1 MKKVRKKKYQKL
13 RKVRRERDYQSGRLQ
28 YANRPITKPSL
39 TIHWINGKLRPA
51 HVTTKQFIERNDI
64 IL

>member
-1 MKKVRKKKYQKL
+1 MNRERKKKYQKL
-13 RKVRRERDYQSGRLQ
+13 RDVRRERDYQSGRLQ

-39 TIHWINGKLRPA
+39 TIRWNNGKLHPV